1 MANTNTNSKKYK
13 RLVDEDLIS
22 FRESYILENKEQGK
36 SIDNIAKDLRISR
49 QRCHLIYQKANRKL
63 CLPKCQAIML
73 SSANNTNNSKTKKY
87 ELEKAGVSSG
97 VALKLYKYGI
107 YNVKQLRMYPIDII
121 ASIEGINIIQAKKL
135 INKI

>member
-1 MANTNTNSKKYK
+1 MNNNSKKYK

-73 SSANNTNNSKTKKY
+73 SSANNNDNNKTKKY

-107 YNVKQLRMYPIDII
+107 YNIKQLRMYPLDII

>member
-1 MANTNTNSKKYK
+1 MNTNSKKYK

-73 SSANNTNNSKTKKY
+73 NNNKNDDRCKAY
-87 ELEKAGVSSG
+87 NLEKAGVSSG

-107 YNVKQLRMYPIDII
+107 YNVKQLRMYPLDII

>member
-1 MANTNTNSKKYK
+1 MKTNTNTNSKKYK

-73 SSANNTNNSKTKKY
+73 NNNNKDGKCKAY
-87 ELEKAGVSSG
+87 DLEKAGVSSG

>member
-1 MANTNTNSKKYK
+1 MTSTKTNSQKYK

-73 SSANNTNNSKTKKY
+73 SSANNKNNNKTKKY

-107 YNVKQLRMYPIDII
+107 YNIKQLRMYPLSII

>member
-1 MANTNTNSKKYK
+1 MNSNTNSKKYK

-73 SSANNTNNSKTKKY
+73 SSAANTNKTKKY

-107 YNVKQLRMYPIDII
+107 YNIKQLRMYPIDII